1 MTRTILA
8 IDDSPTIRQL
18 VKLVLVGEGWNV
30 VSAEDGE
37 AGLAR
42 LSECKPQ
49 VVITDLNMPR
59 MDGLS
64 FIAAARQTEAGRA
77 TPILVLTTESDA
89 ERKARARAAGATGWI
104 IKPFNP
110 KQLIDAVNRVAPSPA
125 AA

>member
-59 MDGLS
+59 MNGLR